1 MKTALLNP
9 DYNFKYFLQLMQ
21 SVLNGVPATVYEEA
35 VDWQVIYD
43 IAADHSLAGMLY
55 FALQTLPKEH
65 YPQGEFMPYLKQMYQ
80 EQLVADLNKSF
91 ETDRIVSLLKSKGIS
106 CAPFKGIVTKRDY
119 PQPHLR
125 SMTDIDILCREE
137 SRQLAEKVFFD
148 EGYERVS
155 VGIKDSAF
163 KKDEI
168 LYFELHSNL
177 LDERSPAF
185 EYFSSIWD
193 RVSVNKE
200 TGNFEMTPE
209 DTYIY
214 MLEHLAS
221 HIEHGGAGVRLYMD
235 VYVFLKANGNNL
247 NRAYTDKIL
256 NEINLSQFE
265 KVTLSICKNW
275 FSGDEEIDVCNQ
287 NAAFILKSCTFGRT
301 KVTFLSD
308 NIRNYKGNS
317 TAKNG
322 ISRIAGKVFPT
333 VKWMR
338 LKYFAVDKLP
348 LLYPLFLPVFWVE
361 RLFIKKDVNTSNIKK
376 YFTSDDSEAAKRIRQ
391 QFISLGLG
399 ERI

>member
-21 SVLNGVPATVYEEA
+21 SVLNGTQAPVCKEP

-55 FALQTLPKEH
+55 FAIQTLPKEH
-65 YPQGEFMPYLKQMYQ
+65 FPQGEFMPYLTQMYQ

-91 ETDRIVSLLKSKGIS
+91 ETDRLLSLLTSKGIS
-106 CAPFKGIVTKRDY
+106 CAPVKGIVTKRDY

-125 SMTDIDILCREE
+125 SMTDVDILCRAE
-137 SRQLAEKVFFD
+137 SRTLAEQVFIAD
-148 EGYERVS
+148 GYERVS
-155 VGIKDSAF
+155 VGVKDSAF
-163 KKDEI
+163 KKSEI

-177 LDERSPAF
+177 LEETSPAYD
-185 EYFSSIWD
+185 YFNSIWD
-193 RVSVNKE
+193 RICVNE
-200 TGNFEMTPE
+200 DTGYFEMTLE

-265 KVTLSICKNW
+265 KVTLAICKNW
-275 FSGDEEIDVCNQ
+275 FSGEEEIDVYNQ

-308 NIRNYKGNS
+308 NIRNHKGET

-322 ISRIAGKVFPT
+322 ISRIMGRIFP
-333 VKWMR
+333 KLRWMR
-338 LKYFAVDKLP
+338 LKFSAVDKLP
-348 LLYPLFLPVFWVE
+348 FLYPVFLPVYWIE
-361 RLFIKKDVNTSNIKK
+361 RLFVKKDVNTSNIRK
-376 YFTSDDSEAAKRIRQ
+376 YFTSDNSVAAEKVRQ